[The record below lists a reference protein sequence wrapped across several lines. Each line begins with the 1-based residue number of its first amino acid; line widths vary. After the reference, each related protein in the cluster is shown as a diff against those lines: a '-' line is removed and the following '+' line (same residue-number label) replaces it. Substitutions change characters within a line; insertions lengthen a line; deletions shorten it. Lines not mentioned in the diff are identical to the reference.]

1 MDSGSG
7 GGHKKGGSCDKCTAQ
22 KIVCTVN
29 GVLVLNQKRR
39 DRLGAEGSRPW
50 KRSRVEIEVSDE
62 DLEWS
67 GLSGWKVHS
76 LQDLAFGVMEIKGLL
91 REQNGLLRRIA
102 QGLDGNLGAGEEE
115 VEDST
120 IRE

>member
-1 MDSGSG
+1 M
-7 GGHKKGGSCDKCTAQ
+7 
-22 KIVCTVN
+22 
-29 GVLVLNQKRR
+29 L
-39 DRLGAEGSRPW
+39 W
-50 KRSRVEIEVSDE
+50 KRSRVEIEELDE

-67 GLSGWKVHS
+67 GLSGWKVCS
-76 LQDLAFGVMEIKGLL
+76 LQDIAFSVMEIKGLL

-102 QGLDGNLGAGEEE
+102 QGLDGNLGASEEE